1 MAQLIVKRPV
11 HDERARRVVR
21 PDAASHASRAMM
33 GNTCRTSTRLGRSR
47 QARARRVSSGWL
59 KRIARVAA
67 AIWLHTWLLMT
78 TSRSAQAQDIR
89 LMGPGPLERTCI
101 LLLLREAT
109 PARWE
114 WAYWNSLGGLRSN
127 VQGWSGSAAGIG
139 SEVTT
144 GVLSYRGFP
153 AGPYAS
159 RAEVRAGVWGA
170 GVTRPAGGLLEGG
183 VKLHL
188 GALYHASWG
197 TFDLRAGGGY
207 GAFVRER
214 SPHVNLTVAY
224 GVRSA
229 LERYSERGVCD
240 PRPSP
245 KRWGLVSVARL
256 FITYRRELA
265 GGSRESELV
274 LGLEL
279 SPSFLFPPYNW
290 FRWGGGPPR

>member
-1 MAQLIVKRPV
+1 
-11 HDERARRVVR
+11 
-21 PDAASHASRAMM
+21 
-33 GNTCRTSTRLGRSR
+33 
-47 QARARRVSSGWL
+47 
-59 KRIARVAA
+59 
-67 AIWLHTWLLMT
+67 MT
-78 TSRSAQAQDIR
+78 ASRSAQAQEVR
-89 LMGPGPLERTCI
+89 LTGPLTRNCI

-114 WAYWNSLGGLRSN
+114 WAYFNSLGALRSN
-127 VQGWSGSAAGIG
+127 VKGWGGGAAGIG
-139 SEVTT
+139 SELTT
-144 GVLSYRGFP
+144 GVLTYRGFP
-153 AGPYAS
+153 AGPYTS
-159 RAEVRAGVWGA
+159 GAELRAGFWGD

-214 SPHVNLTVAY
+214 SPHLNLTFAY

-229 LERYSERGVCD
+229 PARYSERGVCD
-240 PRPSP
+240 PRPVP

-256 FITYRRELA
+256 FITYRRELLA
-265 GGSRESELV
+265 GSRESELV

-279 SPSFLFPPYNW
+279 SPTFLFPPYNW
-290 FRWGGGPPR
+290 YRLGGGPPR